1 MAGELLIDSDVL
13 IDYLRGRAE
22 AVAYL
27 EGLTENLLISAM
39 TLAELYAGV
48 REGAVR
54 APLKWFRLTRQT
66 LSKAACIAEIT
77 EKVMG

>member
-39 TLAELYAGV
+39 TLAELYAGI
-48 REGAVR
+48 
-54 APLKWFRLTRQT
+54 Q
-66 LSKAACIAEIT
+66 
-77 EKVMG
+77 